1 MSAFLT
7 ALFIIVF
14 FVLAIILLGLYL
26 MSKMVGGFG
35 NLRAFYR
42 LFTGKGK
49 QGARQQ
55 SAKSSSSGSSSRT
68 YNNHSKTDTKNAQ
81 TSGKMFGQNE
91 GTYVEFE
98 EVTE

>member
-14 FVLAIILLGLYL
+14 FLLAFILVGLYL
-26 MSKMVGGFG
+26 MSKMVGGFD
-35 NLRAFYR
+35 NLRAIYR

-49 QGARQQ
+49 QHARRT
-55 SAKSSSSGSSSRT
+55 SAKSSSSGSSTHT
-68 YNNHSKTDTKNAQ
+68 YNKKGKADDGAAQ
-81 TSGKMFGQNE
+81 KDGKMFGQNE

-98 EVTE
+98 EVKE

>member
-35 NLRAFYR
+35 NLRAIYR

-55 SAKSSSSGSSSRT
+55 SAKSSSSGSSSRSVHIIIT
-68 YNNHSKTDTKNAQ
+68 VKRTQRMPKHQEKCLGRMKVRMWSLRR
-81 TSGKMFGQNE
+81 
-91 GTYVEFE
+91 
-98 EVTE
+98 

>member
-7 ALFIIVF
+7 ALLIIVF
-14 FVLAIILLGLYL
+14 FVLAFILIGLYL

-35 NLRAFYR
+35 NLRAIYR

-49 QGARQQ
+49 QGTRQQ
-55 SAKSSSSGSSSRT
+55 SAKSSSSGKSSRT
-68 YNNHSKTDTKNAQ
+68 YNKAKKTSTKNAQ
-81 TSGKMFGQNE
+81 TTGKMFGQNE

-98 EVTE
+98 EVSE

>member
-35 NLRAFYR
+35 NLRAIYR

-55 SAKSSSSGSSSRT
+55 SA
-68 YNNHSKTDTKNAQ
+68 
-81 TSGKMFGQNE
+81 
-91 GTYVEFE
+91 
-98 EVTE
+98 